1 MPTDALNT
9 GILALVWNSGP
20 IAKVVL
26 AVLLVFSIVSWALIV
41 DKTLQF
47 RRIRRQTIEFLKT
60 F

>member
-1 MPTDALNT
+1 VPTDALNT

-41 DKTLQF
+41 DKTL
-47 RRIRRQTIEFLKT
+47 
-60 F
+60 